1 MCGSGCGHVFV
12 YGQKQL
18 ATNTEIL
25 KISSQHYN
33 IMSSDC
39 KVLRPLSRALIAQLG
54 ERSTED
60 AEVVRSIVS
69 Q

>member
-18 ATNTEIL
+18 ATNTDSL
-25 KISSQHYN
+25 KISSHYN